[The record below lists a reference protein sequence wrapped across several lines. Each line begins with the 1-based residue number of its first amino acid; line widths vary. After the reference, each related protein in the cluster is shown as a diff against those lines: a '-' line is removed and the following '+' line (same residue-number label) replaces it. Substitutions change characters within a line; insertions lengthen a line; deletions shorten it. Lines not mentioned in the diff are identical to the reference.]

1 MARAHRYAAALL
13 LALLLPASAHAAG
26 PAVERLHEFFSDL
39 RSLEAR
45 FEQTIVQDGRVI
57 QRTRGRLH
65 ILRPGK
71 FRWAYESPF
80 EQLII
85 TDGETLWVYEP
96 DLEQVTRSALD
107 DSVGN
112 TPAILL
118 STEEPLDNLFLI
130 VDAGPKDGLSWAML
144 EPRGEQ
150 AAFSRIFL
158 GFDARALAAMEI
170 VDALEQTVQIRF
182 SEARRNVTLDPA
194 LFEFVAPEGV
204 DVIGEE

>member
-1 MARAHRYAAALL
+1 MGFPAHRCAAALL
-13 LALLLPASAHAAG
+13 LALCLPPVHAAG
-26 PAVERLHEFFSDL
+26 GAEQRLHEFFQGL
-39 RSLEAR
+39 RSLEAG
-45 FEQTIVQDGRVI
+45 FEQSIAQDGRVI

-96 DLEQVTRSALD
+96 DLDQVTRSALD

-118 STEEPLDNLFLI
+118 STEQPLAELFLI
-130 VDAGPKDGLSWAML
+130 VDAGPKDGLLWAML

-158 GFDARALAAMEI
+158 GFDARTLAAMEI

-182 SEARRNVTLDPA
+182 TDLRRNVNLDPA
-194 LFEFVAPEGV
+194 LFEFTVPEGV
-204 DVIGEE
+204 DVVGED